1 MYLLLSTVLHV
12 SGPEHWTR
20 DQLWQLI
27 QAEVWRLL
35 KSVLISTYSKF
46 SVMCIDIIIDI
57 AFILF
62 HKNYNFAILKHIK
75 NDFVRALRM

>member
-1 MYLLLSTVLHV
+1 
-12 SGPEHWTR
+12 
-20 DQLWQLI
+20 
-27 QAEVWRLL
+27 
-35 KSVLISTYSKF
+35 
-46 SVMCIDIIIDI
+46 MCIDIIIDI